1 MWRYWYDST
10 EEEIEAILVNVEFDP
25 GLVEMWNRF
34 RNAYYFVGEL
44 DWEEIVRF
52 DIECIREIIK

>member
-1 MWRYWYDST
+1 MWKYWYDST
-10 EEEIEAILVNVEFDP
+10 EEEMEAILVNVEFDS

-44 DWEEIVRF
+44 DWKEIVRF